1 MRLFLVL
8 LLCLALATCTRQL
21 PQVQLVQPAAEDLGE
36 LRDYR
41 LIPPDLAVQG
51 ELPFGDDY
59 IQLATLLRQG
69 LATRGYRESPTPQ
82 MHVYYWLAMN
92 DAPLEFRVDV
102 PPPDT
107 LGPYLA
113 IHRLHD
119 ETGTLRVRLTDP
131 DGRSLWEG
139 LVSTGLSPSRTSP
152 ERLET
157 IVEALL
163 QRLPAAR

>member
-82 MHVYYWLAMN
+82 MHVYYWLAVN

-107 LGPYLA
+107 
-113 IHRLHD
+113 HRLRD

-139 LVSTGLSPSRTSP
+139 LASTGLSPSRTSS
-152 ERLET
+152 ERLEVA
-157 IVEALL
+157 VEALL